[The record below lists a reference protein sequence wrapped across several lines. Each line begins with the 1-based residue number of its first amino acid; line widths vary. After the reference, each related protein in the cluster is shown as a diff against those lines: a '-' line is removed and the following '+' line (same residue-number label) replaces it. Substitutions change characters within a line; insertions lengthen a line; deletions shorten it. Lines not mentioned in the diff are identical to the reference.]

1 MTAFF
6 NIIFTIL
13 GSYLLGVAFSSLIY
27 IFMVRVFPRQF
38 GAFMVSVEG
47 EDTRTIQQFRDNAM
61 GVFSLTVLLWPLSGT
76 IIFGV
81 IIWNCMKWVG
91 NALLNI
97 SNWTTKPLMRMARSL
112 AGANPDA

>member
-13 GSYLLGVAFSSLIY
+13 GSYLLGLAFSSLIY

-38 GAFMVSVEG
+38 GVFMVSVEG

-61 GVFSLTVLLWPLSGT
+61 GVFSLTE

-91 NALLNI
+91 NRLLNI